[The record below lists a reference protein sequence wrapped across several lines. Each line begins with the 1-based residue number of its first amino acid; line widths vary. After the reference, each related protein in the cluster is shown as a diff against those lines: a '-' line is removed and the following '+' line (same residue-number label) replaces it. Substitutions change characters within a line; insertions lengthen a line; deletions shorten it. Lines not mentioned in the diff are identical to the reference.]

1 MFEEYEKE
9 EFEMNDEMSQEQKIR
24 ANQLYNDMLDKLVRE
39 NYESITKNGIDIIN
53 TRIHN
58 LEPRQMEQLRGTLD
72 FMIAYF
78 IEYEEYE
85 KCAILNKYIEELQQ
99 F

>member
-9 EFEMNDEMSQEQKIR
+9 EFEMDDEMSQEQKIL

-58 LEPRQMEQLRGTLD
+58 LESRQIEQLRATLD